1 MMNDKT
7 QNIKLLGFLKAISKK
22 EYPHYI
28 SKDFS
33 SKVMSKLD
41 KPFYSHGFFNY
52 GLRIASAVTFAII
65 TLFTMDS
72 ILTDNVKYSKSN
84 IEQEILTPTRNVAN
98 QMKKCDYV
106 ENEPQP
112 SDSLECQ

>member
-1 MMNDKT
+1 
-7 QNIKLLGFLKAISKK
+7 
-22 EYPHYI
+22 
-28 SKDFS
+28 
-33 SKVMSKLD
+33 
-41 KPFYSHGFFNY
+41 
-52 GLRIASAVTFAII
+52 
-65 TLFTMDS
+65 MDS

>member
-7 QNIKLLGFLKAISKK
+7 QNIKLLGFLKAILKK

-41 KPFYSHGFFNY
+41 KPFYSHGFFN
-52 GLRIASAVTFAII
+52 
-65 TLFTMDS
+65 
-72 ILTDNVKYSKSN
+72 
-84 IEQEILTPTRNVAN
+84 
-98 QMKKCDYV
+98 
-106 ENEPQP
+106 
-112 SDSLECQ
+112 